1 MIERTMRYC
10 APGNTMLIMLDDRE
24 LLMFMKR
31 MLEEIVSLGGTCSHD
46 WEGWPKIAG
55 MMREG
60 GNLSFRL

>member
-1 MIERTMRYC
+1 
-10 APGNTMLIMLDDRE
+10 MLIMLDDRE